1 MKFTVV
7 STPLADL
14 QLGDIW
20 LRAANPQEVA
30 DASDRI
36 DVRLRN
42 DPHTVGEL
50 RPDGRR
56 IVILPPL
63 TVAFEVGID
72 DRRATIVSIRYT
84 P

>member
-20 LRAANPQEVA
+20 LRAAHPQEVA

-36 DVRLRN
+36 DALLKV
-42 DPHTVGEL
+42 DPHTVGEERRDGL
-50 RPDGRR
+50 RV
-56 IVILPPL
+56 IVLFPL
-63 TVAFEVGID
+63 TVVFEVSEE